1 MLLPSVHWKWT
12 IDSISRNLQIELDAG
27 LIFKTAFNETQL
39 QCVPQNLLFDIHHC
53 QRFMESVEALEIS
66 GVPFD
71 DQTRLQIGLN
81 ATAALSFH
89 SSIVSKSWLYK
100 KNHSCISGPE
110 KQLAWLNNK
119 SENLLFL
126 CLESQGEVRLAM
138 NLSEEFTT
146 GDGKTHKQFS
156 LVSVLSDRLLSFD
169 LLDEE

>member
-12 IDSISRNLQIELDAG
+12 IDTVSRNLQIELDAG
-27 LIFKTAFNETQL
+27 LIFKTAFNEIQL

-53 QRFMESVEALEIS
+53 QRFMESVEALEAS

-71 DQTRLQIGLN
+71 DQTKLQIGLN

-89 SSIVSKSWLYK
+89 KPIVGKSWLYTK
-100 KNHSCISGPE
+100 QYSCISGPE
-110 KQLAWLNNK
+110 KQLAWLNNDN
-119 SENLLFL
+119 ENLLFL
-126 CLESQGEVRLAM
+126 SLEVQGETRLAM

-146 GDGKTHKQFS
+146 SDGKTHEQFS

-169 LLDEE
+169 LLEEE